1 MQILDWFVQICLSIK
16 HIHDRKILHRDIKSQ
31 VSKEMILKVVC
42 GPILCACDSY
52 VDVAPICIPVAV
64 EPFHKGLILQVQENL
79 VYLMYVMQ
87 LLVKIAFYLFFP
99 EYIFDKTWYREI
111 RRFWYC

>member
-31 VSKEMILKVVC
+31 VSKEMILEVVC

-52 VDVAPICIPVAV
+52 VDVAPICVPVAV
-64 EPFHKGLILQVQENL
+64 EPFHKGLISDFTSSREFGIS
-79 VYLMYVMQ
+79 YVCDT
-87 LLVKIAFYLFFP
+87 AFS
-99 EYIFDKTWYREI
+99 
-111 RRFWYC
+111 